1 MSLDVAGWLATRG
14 GPKEFSLSVAGA
26 SASVA
31 GAFGGLH
38 PCANAASP
46 EIVDNQRL
54 AWIGHLAG
62 AEEACGRTAAAARQW
77 AAACRAG

>member
-1 MSLDVAGWLATRG
+1 MSLDGWPQG

-46 EIVDNQRL
+46 RKLVL
-54 AWIGHLAG
+54 L
-62 AEEACGRTAAAARQW
+62 
-77 AAACRAG
+77 